1 MSFPEIS
8 NLSIFFQKF
17 AGIGAKQSK
26 KMANQILK
34 FSEDEFKEFMFLLKN
49 LKENVSNCTICQNYT
64 VDKICLICS
73 SKTRED
79 KLMIVESIDDIL
91 RYEEW
96 GIFKGKYFVFPI
108 IFNNDFS
115 RKKDINIDK
124 IQKYCLDFNEIIVA
138 LSATIEGTLTANFLN
153 ENLSKIRKVSHLA
166 NGVPVG
172 ASIEYIDKLTF
183 LQALKNRKEAI

>member
-1 MSFPEIS
+1 MSVSEIS

-17 AGIGAKQSK
+17 SGIGAKQSK

-34 FSEDEFKEFMFLLKN
+34 FNEDEFKEFLFLLNN
-49 LKENVSNCTICQNYT
+49 LKEKVHNCIICQNYT
-64 VDKICLICS
+64 IDETCSICS
-73 SKTRED
+73 SKMRED
-79 KLMIVESIDDIL
+79 KLMIVESIEDIL

-96 GIFKGKYFVFPI
+96 GIFQGKYFVFPI
-108 IFNNDFS
+108 LFNNDFS
-115 RKKDINIDK
+115 RKMDIDISK
-124 IQKYCLDFNEIIVA
+124 LQKYCLNFKEVVIA

-153 ENLSKIRKVSHLA
+153 ENLSEITKVSHLA

-172 ASIEYIDKLTF
+172 ATIEYIDKLTF